1 MLDFV
6 NQVCDVVLMS
16 VYLDL
21 GNPGGSG
28 FWNEGYMT
36 RGGKWEDQFTSNH
49 VWDQDAW
56 VYFLGPPSTVI
67 ANSTFALFRFQKFF
81 VSLRFASFSFCFRFI
96 SFSFSLQMRKQAKN
110 TFFASKR
117 KIFRFIS
124 FRSENDGA
132 PYSQPFRFSP
142 VINSWPCP
150 FDELDYRLER
160 INNAAHRQLDL
171 DQWRGLESWHRTTS
185 YQVLVAVIKPGK
197 ITVYR
202 LLELKALG
210 R

>member
-1 MLDFV
+1 MLDLV

-49 VWDQDAW
+49 IWDQGAW

-67 ANSTFALFRFQKFF
+67 ANSTFTLFRFQKLF
-81 VSLRFASFSFCFRFI
+81 VSLRFASVSFCFRFI
-96 SFSFSLQMRKQAKN
+96 SFSFSLQMRKQAKKH
-110 TFFASKR
+110 FFR
-117 KIFRFIS
+117 IE
-124 FRSENDGA
+124 RSENDGA
-132 PYSQPFRFSP
+132 PYSQPFHFSP
-142 VINSWPCP
+142 IINSWPCP

-185 YQVLVAVIKPGK
+185 YQVLMAVIKPGK

-202 LLELKALG
+202 LLELEALG